1 LNRQHRWYGSPAQTE
16 DGLAEKDRSQ
26 MHMTERA
33 IPIASK
39 NPWQIFLGAWR
50 GDASF
55 RGFFEFSVIGA
66 VVLCFLHG
74 LHLPGLNFLGPNSS
88 APAPRTADPAVQSNR
103 PNSWTL
109 PTVKEVMFDENY
121 FSERSEPL
129 RSKLTAAT
137 GAIKTGDTG
146 SVDSLLAD
154 TDADD
159 PSVQLIRGTIAVAS
173 PDPRIQAKGVELLRQ
188 SASQGDTSAKSVLGV
203 VLLVGRAGQS
213 RDVDLGRKY
222 LQEAAE
228 AGDGKAAF
236 LLAEGFFTGWVG
248 QVDPV
253 RGAVLLRR
261 AAEQGD
267 AKAMFQY
274 AITLIRGI
282 GTAKNVADG
291 EIWMLKA
298 AELGHPGA
306 QSEFGLARLADY
318 NLQVTTDP
326 GPAIKWLSR
335 AAEQRDANAM
345 YWLGAFYLMSK
356 AYHAP
361 ERGAELFKK
370 CSEETL
376 DDRCTFA
383 YATALETGQGVP
395 IDLVRAAA
403 FYRLANEAKPAQGKL
418 ERLAVVEKQLSV
430 SEVKSVREIARQIRE
445 QFFATNRLTISK
457 GSSSVPSTY

>member
-1 LNRQHRWYGSPAQTE
+1 
-16 DGLAEKDRSQ
+16 
-26 MHMTERA
+26 
-33 IPIASK
+33 
-39 NPWQIFLGAWR
+39 
-50 GDASF
+50 
-55 RGFFEFSVIGA
+55 V
-66 VVLCFLHG
+66 
-74 LHLPGLNFLGPNSS
+74 SS
-88 APAPRTADPAVQSNR
+88 ISWETDPALQSSR
-103 PNSWTL
+103 LNSRTL
-109 PTVKEVMFDENY
+109 PTIQQVMFDENY
-121 FSERSEPL
+121 FSERTEPL
-129 RSKLTAAT
+129 RSKLIAA
-137 GAIKTGDTG
+137 AAALKIGDIARI
-146 SVDSLLAD
+146 DSLLAG

-173 PDPRIQAKGVELLRQ
+173 PDPRLHAKGVELLTQ
-188 SASQGDTSAKSVLGV
+188 SAFQGDTCAKSVLGV

-222 LQEAAE
+222 LQEAAD

-236 LLAEGFFTGWVG
+236 LLADGFFTGWVG
-248 QVDPV
+248 RVDPV
-253 RGAVLLRR
+253 HGAALLHR

-282 GTAKNVADG
+282 GAAKNVTDG
-291 EIWMLKA
+291 DIWMLKA
-298 AELGHPGA
+298 AELGHRGA

-345 YWLGAFYLMSK
+345 FWLGTFYLMSK

-361 ERGAELFKK
+361 ERGAQLLKK

-383 YATALETGQGVP
+383 YATSLETGQGVP

-403 FYRLANEAKPAQGKL
+403 FYRLANEAKPEQGKL
-418 ERLAVVEKQLSV
+418 ERLAGVEKQLSD
-430 SEVKSVREIARQIRE
+430 SEAKSVREMARQIRE
-445 QFFATNRLTISK
+445 QFFATNRLTISI